1 LPTGQVEVSL
11 LAGVSRTWDGLT
23 GAFVR
28 GELGWHPVVPLTV
41 FAYSQADLVGLQA
54 GAGARLTW

>member
-1 LPTGQVEVSL
+1 MSL